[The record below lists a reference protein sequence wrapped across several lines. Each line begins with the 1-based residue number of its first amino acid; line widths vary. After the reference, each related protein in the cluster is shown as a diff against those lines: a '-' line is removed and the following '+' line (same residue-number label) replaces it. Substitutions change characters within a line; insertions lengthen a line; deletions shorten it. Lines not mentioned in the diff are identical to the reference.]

1 MDPDRWEFANE
12 GFLSGQRHLL
22 KTIKRRR
29 NVAHSVHNQGVGPCI
44 EIGHFG
50 KEEEMERL
58 KRDKSLLVTEI
69 VKLRQKQQI
78 SSAQIAAMDERL
90 RNTERKQHLAMSFLA
105 KLLTNPSLVRQCL
118 DKYAERKDQRHLE
131 VGQKRRLTMS
141 PPGAENLQDTASVAM
156 QGDEVE
162 TDMESLLS
170 AALMVNESSMS
181 SMEPSSFASTSGG
194 GAETDAVSE
203 SFWGEMLLAE
213 GGVHNQVEQG
223 LMIGNESEVNVEIED
238 LVAETPEWG
247 GEGDLQDLL
256 DDIRGV

>member
-50 KEEEMERL
+50 MEEEIERL

-69 VKLRQKQQI
+69 VKLRQKQQS
-78 SSAQIAAMDERL
+78 SSAQIVAMDERL

-105 KLLTNPSLVRQCL
+105 KLLTNPSLIRQCL
-118 DKYAERKDQRHLE
+118 DKYAEKKDLRQLE
-131 VGQKRRLTMS
+131 IGQKRRLTMS
-141 PPGAENLQDTASVAM
+141 PPGAENLQDMASIAT

-162 TDMESLLS
+162 ADMESLFS
-170 AALMVNESSMS
+170 AALMVNESNMS

-194 GAETDAVSE
+194 GGAATDAVSE

-213 GGVHNQVEQG
+213 GGVSDQV
-223 LMIGNESEVNVEIED
+223 LMIGNESEANAEIED

-247 GEGDLQDLL
+247 GGDLQDLL
-256 DDIRGV
+256 DDIGGV